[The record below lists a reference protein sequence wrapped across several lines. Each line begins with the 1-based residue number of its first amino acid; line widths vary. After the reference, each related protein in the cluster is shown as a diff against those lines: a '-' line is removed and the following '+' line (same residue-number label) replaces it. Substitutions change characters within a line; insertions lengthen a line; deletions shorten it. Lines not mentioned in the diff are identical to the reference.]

1 VKPLTFS
8 YSDGAALLSGAV
20 VGFVLGLIGGGGSI
34 FATPLLFYFVGV
46 ADPHIAI
53 GTGAA
58 AVSVNALTNLLSHA
72 RSGRVRW
79 TPALVFALAGA
90 IGAFIGSALGKI
102 VDGQKLLLLFGVLM
116 LVVAAQM
123 AFKRAAPTEGATR
136 PAARTAARAVPALL
150 GIGAIVGVL
159 SGFFGIGGGFLVVP
173 GIIGATG
180 MPMINA
186 IASSLVSVTAF
197 GAATAAS
204 YAWSGLVDWRIV
216 ALLLGGGV
224 FGGLLG
230 GWLAGRLAL
239 RRQLL
244 TQIFATLVAGVGFY
258 VIARGALALMK
269 A

>member
-1 VKPLTFS
+1 MAFS
-8 YSDGAALLSGAV
+8 FADGAALLSGAI

-58 AVSVNALTNLLSHA
+58 AVSANALTNLLSHA
-72 RSGRVRW
+72 RAGRVHW
-79 TPALVFALAGA
+79 ASAIVFALAGV
-90 IGAFIGSALGKI
+90 IGAFVGASLGKI
-102 VDGQKLLLLFGVLM
+102 VDGQKLLLLFGFLM
-116 LVVAAQM
+116 LAVAAQM
-123 AFKRAAPTEGATR
+123 AFRQETPAQSDVCPTEKNLSKTLPG
-136 PAARTAARAVPALL
+136 LL
-150 GIGAIVGVL
+150 GLGGIVGIL

-173 GIIGATG
+173 GILAATA
-180 MPMINA
+180 MPMLNA
-186 IASSLVSVTAF
+186 VASSLVSVAAL

-204 YAWSGLVDWRIV
+204 YASSGLVDWRIA
-216 ALLLGGGV
+216 ALLLVGGL
-224 FGGLLG
+224 FGGLFG
-230 GWLAGRLAL
+230 ARLAGLLAV

-244 TQIFATLVAGVGFY
+244 SQIFAAAVAGVGLY

>member
-1 VKPLTFS
+1 MAFS
-8 YSDGAALLSGAV
+8 FADGAALLSGAI

-34 FATPLLFYFVGV
+34 FATPLLYYFVGV

-72 RSGRVRW
+72 RAGRVRW
-79 TPALVFALAGA
+79 KSALVFAVAGTT
-90 IGAFIGSALGKI
+90 GAFIGSALGKI

-123 AFKRAAPTEGATR
+123 AFKRAAPVEGEIRRTAK
-136 PAARTAARAVPALL
+136 TAARALPALL
-150 GIGAIVGVL
+150 GIGTIVGVL

-173 GIIGATG
+173 GILAATG

-204 YAWSGLVDWRIV
+204 YAWSGLVDWRI
-216 ALLLGGGV
+216 ATLLLVGGL
-224 FGGLLG
+224 FGGLFG
-230 GWLAGRLAL
+230 AWLAGLLAVRRRLL
-239 RRQLL
+239 S
-244 TQIFATLVAGVGFY
+244 QIFSAAVAGVGLY

>member
-1 VKPLTFS
+1 MAFS
-8 YSDGAALLSGAV
+8 YSDAAILLSGAI

-58 AVSVNALTNLLSHA
+58 AVSVNALTNLLNHA
-72 RSGRVRW
+72 RAGRVRW
-79 TPALVFALAGA
+79 KSALIFAVAGV
-90 IGAFIGSALGKI
+90 IGALFGSALGKI

-123 AFKRAAPTEGATR
+123 ALKGAPSSEGGPRPTR
-136 PAARTAARAVPALL
+136 KTAAKALPALL
-150 GIGAIVGVL
+150 GIGAIVGLL

-173 GIIGATG
+173 GIVAATG

-186 IASSLVSVTAF
+186 VASSLVSVTAL

-204 YAWSGLVDWRIV
+204 YAWSGLVDWRIA

-230 GWLAGRLAL
+230 GRLAGFLAV

-244 TQIFATLVAGVGFY
+244 TQIFAAVVAGVGLY
-258 VIARGALALMK
+258 VIARGAFALMK

>member
-1 VKPLTFS
+1 MAFS
-8 YSDGAALLSGAV
+8 FADGAALLSGAI

-34 FATPLLFYFVGV
+34 FATPLLYYFVGV

-58 AVSVNALTNLLSHA
+58 AVSVNALTNLLSLRAGGSRTMEIRACFRRGRHDWRVYRLGSRQDRRWPEAASPVRRADA
-72 RSGRVRW
+72 RGRGADGLQARG
-79 TPALVFALAGA
+79 AGGRRDWRTA
-90 IGAFIGSALGKI
+90 K
-102 VDGQKLLLLFGVLM
+102 
-116 LVVAAQM
+116 
-123 AFKRAAPTEGATR
+123 
-136 PAARTAARAVPALL
+136 TAARALPALL
-150 GIGAIVGVL
+150 GIGTIVGVL

-173 GIIGATG
+173 GILAATG

-204 YAWSGLVDWRIV
+204 YAWSGLVDWRI
-216 ALLLGGGV
+216 ATLLLVGGL
-224 FGGLLG
+224 FGGLFG
-230 GWLAGRLAL
+230 AWLAGLLAVRRRLL
-239 RRQLL
+239 S
-244 TQIFATLVAGVGFY
+244 QIFSAAVAGVGLY